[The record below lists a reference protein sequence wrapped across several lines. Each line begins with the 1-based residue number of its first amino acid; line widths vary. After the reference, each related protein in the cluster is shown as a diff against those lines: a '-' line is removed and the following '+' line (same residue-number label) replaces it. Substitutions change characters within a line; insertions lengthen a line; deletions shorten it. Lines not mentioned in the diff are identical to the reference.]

1 MDTCNIYTWHSYIH
15 GSLGELSI
23 SVVEITKFYDSSHEY
38 GVLIFI
44 RCDNLGINEEDIV
57 IDDKEGKKLGFTLHK
72 SVPMM
77 TRVNSWYIGGGGIH
91 TSVRKISH

>member
-23 SVVEITKFYDSSHEY
+23 PVVEITKFDDSSHEY

-57 IDDKEGKKLGFTLHK
+57 IDDKEGKNWVLL
-72 SVPMM
+72 
-77 TRVNSWYIGGGGIH
+77 YINQYLWWPESIHGILVGGIF
-91 TSVRKISH
+91 ILQ